1 MSKLNTAVT
10 KHDHLQGD
18 LNAACSLVEYGD
30 YECPSCGE
38 VQPIIKSLQT
48 HFGNQMSFIFRNFPL
63 REIHPW
69 AEAAAEVAEL
79 AGSQGKFWEMHDL
92 LFANQDSLSESTLQ
106 RLVHDLGLSE
116 AKMQQASS
124 DGTLKDK
131 IDADLVGGIRSG
143 VNGTPT
149 FFLNGDRYDGST
161 DFDSLLIVMEQVLV
175 SNGD

>member
-1 MSKLNTAVT
+1 MSKLTIPVSS
-10 KHDHLQGD
+10 HDHLQGD
-18 LNAACSLVEYGD
+18 PNAPCSLVEYGD

-38 VQPIIKSLQT
+38 VQPIIRSLQAR
-48 HFGNQMSFIFRNFPL
+48 FGNQLSFVFRNFPL

-92 LFANQDSLSESTLQ
+92 LFANQDDLSETVLQ
-106 RLVHDLGLSE
+106 QLVRDMRLNEV
-116 AKMQQASS
+116 KMQQASS
-124 DGTLKDK
+124 NDKPRAK
-131 IDADLVGGIRSG
+131 IDADLAGGIRSG

-149 FFLNGDRYDGST
+149 FFLNGDRYDGPT
-161 DFDSLLIVMEQVLV
+161 DFDSMAALMEQVLV